1 MRSRDRHTLLARPLV
16 GLHISHTPFLVQNR
30 HSPLGSGHF
39 NHLLLNSVVCLYR
52 GKVTGNQGSSSKYRG
67 FHGFPVFKNH
77 VELAKELWDSYSLPN
92 ISQLLGAK
100 GLDFSSEASLGPR
113 RARARAPYLRQMIVS
128 GSCNLDHE
136 LSAIT
141 HTHTIYIYHHFY
153 NKTYYYCT
161 PIFVQHIYTHKK
173 YVLHFRSRSGSQ
185 WINQPPSLEI
195 KERPTRRFPAKY
207 HQRIA
212 SSSQSTKVAVRGP
225 KIAIRTSIG
234 WWGRWIQIK
243 IDSKSISE
251 NQ

>member
-141 HTHTIYIYHHFY
+141 HTHIQYTYIIIFITKHIIIVRLFLCSISIHTKNMFSIFAADQEASGSISHH
-153 NKTYYYCT
+153 
-161 PIFVQHIYTHKK
+161 
-173 YVLHFRSRSGSQ
+173 LLRSRSDLREGF
-185 WINQPPSLEI
+185 QP
-195 KERPTRRFPAKY
+195 
-207 HQRIA
+207 
-212 SSSQSTKVAVRGP
+212 
-225 KIAIRTSIG
+225 SI
-234 WWGRWIQIK
+234 
-243 IDSKSISE
+243 ISE
-251 NQ
+251 